1 MAVHSGAPQDVTT
14 PEIDEVEFDGADV
27 HTFHDRGP
35 GAFAHHLPDGRL
47 IVLDAG
53 NPTGLKA
60 LSTDASNR
68 WILELTEDGVLRHRD
83 ADALDSP
90 PVELGRGYIAAGW

>member
-1 MAVHSGAPQDVTT
+1 
-14 PEIDEVEFDGADV
+14 
-27 HTFHDRGP
+27 
-35 GAFAHHLPDGRL
+35 
-47 IVLDAG
+47 VLDAG